1 MELLHTEKT
10 FEGLRTQEVLA
21 RRKEFG
27 KNALYTGA
35 TRGLLLML
43 WDVVREPMFVIL
55 VVVCSIYFFLGNI
68 YEGQIM
74 LFAMAMVVATSLY
87 QELRS
92 ANAIKG
98 LRKYTQG
105 NVRVIRNGKETQVT
119 SEELVPSDIML
130 LSEGEQIPADAVV
143 LQQNDCSV
151 DEAIM
156 TGESIA
162 VFKNVKDILLQ
173 GTTITSGMC
182 YAEVTKIGNQTA
194 LAKLGKSMEDISPEK
209 SLLQN
214 QVNRF
219 VQQMALVGLAAFL
232 LVFGIN
238 YFSTNDL
245 IISLLFGL
253 VMTMSLIPEEI
264 PVAFSSFMAIGA
276 YRMSRIGLLVKQ
288 PITVESLGSASVIC
302 LDKTG
307 TITENKMS
315 LAAIYDFQKDQII
328 TAEDFLNH
336 TDNEVI
342 AYAMWASEATP
353 FDPMEQALHKAYRQN
368 TQPDRR
374 DQYRMVH
381 EYPLEGKP
389 PMMTHVW
396 ENVDHQVIAGK
407 GGVERIV
414 RNAAFQEE
422 EKTKILEITRQLATK
437 GYRILG
443 VAKASVAQNLTNF
456 PVHQDHFD
464 WQFLGLAALYDP
476 PKPGIRQVFE
486 QFYEAGI
493 QVKMLTGDYAETALT
508 IAQESGLRNNGKFLT
523 GDDAM
528 YMSET
533 DLREAVKELD
543 LFVRMFP
550 EAKLRVIEALKA
562 NGEVVAMTGDG
573 VNDGPA
579 LKAANIGVAMGD
591 RGTDIA
597 KKAASLVITDDNL
610 RKMIDAI
617 ANGRKIYHNLKK
629 AIRYIIS
636 IHIPIILTVLM
647 PLLLGWQF
655 KNIFTPVHVIFLE
668 MIMGPTCSIFF
679 ENEPME
685 AGTMKREP
693 RSRSEGLFSWRE
705 LSGSILQGL
714 IISLGVLGVYF
725 WAMTTGHGEDV
736 TRTMTFITL
745 ITSNIFLTLVNRSF
759 RETIVKTIRYNNN
772 LLPIVLIASVVL
784 LGCLQFF
791 PFIRQM
797 FHLVQLDLHDWLIC
811 AAVAFIS
818 VFWFELYKTLKKMKV
833 I

>member
-1 MELLHTEKT
+1 MDTLQQEKT
-10 FEGLRTQEVLA
+10 FIGLRTQEVLM
-21 RRKEFG
+21 RRKTFG

-35 TRGLLLML
+35 ARGLLRML
-43 WDVVREPMFVIL
+43 WEVVREPMFVIL
-55 VVVCSIYFFLGNI
+55 VVVCSIYFFLDNV

-105 NVRVIRNGKETQVT
+105 NVRVIRDGAETSVA
-119 SEELVPSDIML
+119 SEELVPGDIML

-162 VFKNVKDILLQ
+162 VFKNVNDVLLQ

-182 YAEVTKIGNQTA
+182 YAEVTKTGNETA
-194 LAKLGKSMEDISPEK
+194 LAKLGKSMEDVTPEK
-209 SLLQN
+209 SLLQS
-214 QVNRF
+214 QVSRF
-219 VQQMALVGLAAFL
+219 VQQMALVGLVAFL

-288 PITVESLGSASVIC
+288 PVTVESLGSASVIC

-307 TITENKMS
+307 TITENNMS
-315 LAAIYDFQKDQII
+315 LAAIYDAEHDAII
-328 TAEDFLNH
+328 TSGDFSKFV
-336 TDNEVI
+336 DNEVI
-342 AYAMWASEATP
+342 AYAMWASEAAP
-353 FDPMEQALHKAYRQN
+353 FDPMEQALHQAYIKNAQA
-368 TQPDRR
+368 DVR
-374 DQYRMVH
+374 DQYRMIH

-396 ENVDHQVIAGK
+396 ENVDYQVIACK
-407 GGVERIV
+407 GAVERIL
-414 RNAAFQEE
+414 RNAGLSV
-422 EKTKILEITRQLATK
+422 EKEQHIMAVTRQLAAK

-443 VAKASVAQNLTNF
+443 VAKFFVSEKMTDF
-456 PVHQDHFD
+456 PAHQDAFN
-464 WQFLGLAALYDP
+464 WQFLGLVALYDP

-486 QFYEAGI
+486 QFYKAGI
-493 QVKMLTGDYAETALT
+493 QVKMVTGDYAETALT
-508 IAQESGLRNNGKFLT
+508 IAQESGLRNNGQFLN

-528 YMSET
+528 TMSEA
-533 DLREAVKELD
+533 DLRQAVKKLD

-610 RKMIDAI
+610 YKMIDAI

-685 AGTMKREP
+685 AGTMKHKP
-693 RSRSEGLFSWRE
+693 RSRDEGLFSWRE

-714 IISLGVLGVYF
+714 IISLGVLGVYY

-759 RETIVKTIRYNNN
+759 RETIVKTIRYKNN
-772 LLPIVLIASVVL
+772 LLPIVLIASFVL
-784 LGCLQFF
+784 LICLQFL
-791 PFIRQM
+791 PIIRET
-797 FHLVQLDLHDWLIC
+797 FHLVKLDLHDWLTC
-811 AAVAFIS
+811 AAVAFVS
-818 VFWFELYKTLKKMKV
+818 VFWVELYKALKK
-833 I
+833 

>member
-1 MELLHTEKT
+1 MQEKQLI
-10 FEGLRTQEVLA
+10 FKGLTSNEVSALQ
-21 RRKEFG
+21 KQFG
-27 KNALYTGA
+27 KNTFYTGT
-35 TRGLLLML
+35 TRNLLLMF
-43 WDVVREPMFVIL
+43 WDVVREPMFMIL
-55 VVVCSIYFFLGNI
+55 IVVCGIYFFLGNV
-68 YEGQIM
+68 YEGRIM
-74 LFAMAMVVATSLY
+74 LFAMMMVIATSLY

-98 LRKYTQG
+98 LRRYTQG
-105 NVRVIRNGKETQVT
+105 NIKVIRDGIEVEVI
-119 SEELVPSDIML
+119 SEELVPGDIML
-130 LSEGEQIPADAVV
+130 LSEGEQIPADGVV

-156 TGESIA
+156 TGESIS
-162 VFKNVKDILLQ
+162 VFKNVDSTLLQ

-182 YAEVTKIGNQTA
+182 YAKVTKIGNQTA
-194 LAKLGKSMEDISPEK
+194 LAKLGKSMEDIAPEK
-209 SLLQN
+209 SLLQS

-219 VQQMALVGLAAFL
+219 VQQMALVGLVAFL
-232 LVFGIN
+232 VVFGIN

-307 TITENKMS
+307 TITENAMS
-315 LAAIYDFQKDQII
+315 LAAVYDFKSNKII
-328 TAEDFLNH
+328 TINDSSNIA
-336 TDNEVI
+336 DNEVV
-342 AYAMWASEATP
+342 AYSMWASEASP
-353 FDPMEQALHKAYRQN
+353 FDPMEKALHEAYLQN
-368 TQPDRR
+368 TRIDVR

-396 ENVDHQVIAGK
+396 ENADHQVIACK
-407 GGVERIV
+407 GAVERIL
-414 RNAAFQEE
+414 RNASLGKEE
-422 EKTKILEITRQLATK
+422 ERKILAITGELAVK

-443 VAKASVAQNLTNF
+443 VAKVNITEKITDF
-456 PVHQDHFD
+456 PDHHDSFE
-464 WQFLGLAALYDP
+464 WQFLGLVALYDP
-476 PKPGIRQVFE
+476 PKKGIRKVFE

-493 QVKMLTGDYAETALT
+493 QVKMLTGDYAETAVT
-508 IAQESGLRNNGKFLT
+508 IANESGFRNNGKFIT
-523 GDDAM
+523 GDETMAM
-528 YMSET
+528 SAT
-533 DLREAVKELD
+533 DLKQVVKEVD

-550 EAKLRVIEALKA
+550 EAKLQIVEALKN

-579 LKAANIGVAMGD
+579 LKAANIGVAMGN

-597 KKAASLVITDDNL
+597 KRAASLVITDDNL
-610 RKMIDAI
+610 DKMVDAI

-636 IHIPIILTVLM
+636 IHIPIILMVLI
-647 PLLLGWQF
+647 PLLLNWPF
-655 KNIFTPVHVIFLE
+655 KNIFTPVHIIFLE

-685 AGTMKREP
+685 IRTMKRRP
-693 RSRSEGLFSWRE
+693 RRRSEGLFSWRE

-714 IISLGVLGVYF
+714 IISIGVLGVYF
-725 WAMTTGHGEDV
+725 WAMTTGHDEDV
-736 TRTMTFITL
+736 TRTMAFITL
-745 ITSNIFLTLVNRSF
+745 IISNVYLTLVNRSF
-759 RETIVKTIRYNNN
+759 QETIINTIRYKNN
-772 LLPIVLIASVVL
+772 LLPVVL
-784 LGCLQFF
+784 VASMVLLVCLQFI
-791 PFIRQM
+791 PFVRVT
-797 FHLVQLDLHDWLIC
+797 FHLTPLDWHDWLIA
-811 AAVAFIS
+811 AAVAFVS
-818 VFWFELYKTLKKMKV
+818 VFWFEAYKFFKK
-833 I
+833 

>member
-1 MELLHTEKT
+1 
-10 FEGLRTQEVLA
+10 
-21 RRKEFG
+21 
-27 KNALYTGA
+27 
-35 TRGLLLML
+35 
-43 WDVVREPMFVIL
+43 
-55 VVVCSIYFFLGNI
+55 
-68 YEGQIM
+68 
-74 LFAMAMVVATSLY
+74 MVVATSLY

-105 NVRVIRNGKETQVT
+105 NVRVIRNGAETQVT
-119 SEELVPSDIML
+119 SEELVPGDIML

-162 VFKNVKDILLQ
+162 VFKNVDDALLQ

-182 YAEVTKIGNQTA
+182 YAEITQTGNQTA
-194 LAKLGKSMEDISPEK
+194 LAKLGKSMEDVASEK
-209 SLLQN
+209 SLLQS
-214 QVNRF
+214 QVSRF
-219 VQQMALVGLAAFL
+219 VQQMALVGLVAFL

-288 PITVESLGSASVIC
+288 PVTVESLGSASVIC

-328 TAEDFLNH
+328 TAEDFVNH
-336 TDNEVI
+336 PDNEVI
-342 AYAMWASEATP
+342 TCAMWASEASP
-353 FDPMEQALHKAYRQN
+353 FDPMEQALHQAYRQN
-368 TQPDRR
+368 TPLDVR

-381 EYPLEGKP
+381 EYPLEGQP

-396 ENVDHQVIAGK
+396 ESAEHQVIACK
-407 GGVERIV
+407 GAVERIL
-414 RNAAFQEE
+414 RNASLSA
-422 EKTKILEITRQLATK
+422 EKEQHIMATTQQLAVK

-443 VAKASVAQNLTNF
+443 VAKVGISTKMTDF
-456 PVHQDHFD
+456 PAHQDAFD
-464 WQFLGLAALYDP
+464 WQFLGLVALYDP
-476 PKPGIRQVFE
+476 PKPGIRHVFE

-493 QVKMLTGDYAETALT
+493 QVKMVTGDYAETALT
-508 IAQESGLRNNGKFLT
+508 IARESGLRNNGQFLN
-523 GDDAM
+523 GDEAM
-528 YMSET
+528 AMSET
-533 DLREAVKELD
+533 DLRQAVQKLD

-610 RKMIDAI
+610 HKMIDAI

-693 RSRSEGLFSWRE
+693 RSREEGLFSWRE
-705 LSGSILQGL
+705 LSGSILQGI
-714 IISLGVLGVYF
+714 IISLGVLGVYY
-725 WAMTTGHGEDV
+725 WAMTTGHGEDI
-736 TRTMTFITL
+736 TRSMTFITL
-745 ITSNIFLTLVNRSF
+745 IISNIFLTLVNRSF
-759 RETIVKTIRYNNN
+759 RETIVKTIRYKNN
-772 LLPIVLIASVVL
+772 LLPIVLIASIIL
-784 LGCLQFF
+784 LICLQFI
-791 PFIRQM
+791 PFIRQT
-797 FHLVQLDLHDWLIC
+797 FHLVQLDWHDWLIC
-811 AAVAFIS
+811 AAVAFVS
-818 VFWFELYKTLKKMKV
+818 VFWVELYKALKK
-833 I
+833 